1 MGAGFAI
8 AMRDLEIRGAGNIL
22 GTEQS
27 GHIAVVGYELYCSLV
42 GSGRPATQ
50 TGAAQGNRR
59 GRCAICPAK
68 PISPR
73 LTCPICV

>member
-27 GHIAVVGYELYCSLV
+27 GHIAVVGYELYCSLLEQAV
-42 GSGRPATQ
+42 A
-50 TGAAQGNRR
+50 AAQATAPQAGDR
-59 GRCAICPAK
+59 GRCRPAGRGRTF
-68 PISPR
+68 PAA
-73 LTCPICV
+73 TCPTCG